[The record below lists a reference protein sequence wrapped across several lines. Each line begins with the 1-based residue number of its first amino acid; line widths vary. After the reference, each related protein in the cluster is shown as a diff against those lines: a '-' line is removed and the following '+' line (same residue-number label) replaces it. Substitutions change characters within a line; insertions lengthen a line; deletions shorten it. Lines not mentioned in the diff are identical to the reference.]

1 MRERCQCLVY
11 DFPIVH
17 LIVLSEDLDYDLHL
31 IVFVGVELVGIW
43 VHHLKPVGVAVPCF
57 SPFTKIEFRLSLM
70 FFHSMPESIKARLS
84 LRSMD
89 SLALLPSL
97 VA

>member
-1 MRERCQCLVY
+1 MY

-43 VHHLKPVGVAVPCF
+43 VHRRKPVGVAVPCF
-57 SPFTKIEFRLSLM
+57 FPFTKIEFRLSLM

-89 SLALLPSL
+89 SLALSSAIISGLIE
-97 VA
+97 